1 MKYKRNERNYAFDVP
16 TLLTIGG
23 SGHTLLRSAI
33 RLPRLSHHEGVDTM
47 MRRLRIVLLVPAVLL
62 LAVVVGH
69 RPAKAAQTGTSR
81 GVTLIQL
88 GCGQSPNGPVSGPS
102 TIGVSTGGCD
112 NNDAAGGF
120 RLPSG
125 TLYNLRAQFGAFTTD
140 TMPPSLKVMIYTGA
154 SRVPVLVCEGT
165 INKSKCE
172 ALTHQA

>member
-1 MKYKRNERNYAFDVP
+1 M
-16 TLLTIGG
+16 
-23 SGHTLLRSAI
+23 I
-33 RLPRLSHHEGVDTM
+33 RRM
-47 MRRLRIVLLVPAVLL
+47 RIVLLVPAVLL

-140 TMPPSLKVMIYTGA
+140 TMPPSLKVMIYTSA
-154 SRVPVLVCEGT
+154 SRVPVLVCEAT
-165 INKSKCE
+165 IDKSKCE
-172 ALTHQA
+172 DLTHQGSVVAGDSISATISIPDGNTSLGQAALTIEENIIE